1 MGVLTEPLFVGGG
14 RVDDRLGRLREAFQG
29 ELSGVVDRL
38 VTAAVAEAEAAAEKA
53 RVAGQTAL
61 NAALIELEQRTRQSN
76 DLTESVR
83 QLELQVEELRF
94 ALDVERE
101 LAKTAT
107 HKCELEQSARARAE
121 AASEEAHRLRE
132 RTTSDYESKLQTA
145 LRELDAERARIRGLQ
160 QQLESQFSERARLLA
175 ALKSVQHASARVE
188 ATSEAFEAGRRRI
201 EERPLHQPEPDV
213 HNHAAATTHGDAAAG
228 AKNPSGA
235 ASEMR
240 HAAASAPTDS
250 TAGRK
255 LEVVGP
261 GQRRAVDAPPSL
273 ADYAKQLFPRET
285 PTHGSSSGVKTEDP
299 RKPRPKSSL

>member
-1 MGVLTEPLFVGGG
+1 MGVLTERLSIGPG

-61 NAALIELEQRTRQSN
+61 NATLIELEQRTRQSH

-107 HKCELEQSARARAE
+107 HKCEHEQSARARAE
-121 AASEEAHRLRE
+121 TASEEAHRLHE
-132 RTTSDYESKLQTA
+132 RTASEYESKLQAAHT
-145 LRELDAERARIRGLQ
+145 ELDAERARIRGLQ
-160 QQLESQFSERARLLA
+160 HQLESQFSERARLLA
-175 ALKSVQHASARVE
+175 ALKSVQQASARVE
-188 ATSEAFEAGRRRI
+188 AHSEAFEAVRRRTD
-201 EERPLHQPEPDV
+201 ERPHHHTEPEV
-213 HNHAAATTHGDAAAG
+213 HNHAAATTHGDEAAG
-228 AKNPSGA
+228 AKNPSAPAPEMRQAATPA
-235 ASEMR
+235 AS
-240 HAAASAPTDS
+240 DS

-261 GQRRAVDAPPSL
+261 GQRRAVEAPPSL
-273 ADYAKQLFPRET
+273 ADYAKPLFPRET
-285 PTHGSSSGVKTEDP
+285 PKPAPPSGAK
-299 RKPRPKSSL
+299 RK